1 MMQIKFYLLYK
12 PEKTK
17 RKGHIWKMYVHKKM
31 QMNKFGINSEMTPIV
46 YCVYTYISSFIKY
59 GIMYVCIFV
68 YNYLFEVASVV

>member
-1 MMQIKFYLLYK
+1 
-12 PEKTK
+12 
-17 RKGHIWKMYVHKKM
+17 MYVHKKM
-31 QMNKFGINSEMTPIV
+31 QMNKSGINSEMTPIV